1 MSGHLL
7 KDIKVDPTNPL
18 ISFLLQSGRSI
29 TPYYSF
35 DLTALVCRLEK
46 LVDWYNF
53 GVLLKVP
60 SHVLRKIEADHPD
73 NLDRRK
79 TELYEYWL
87 NNEHNPSWYKVCDA
101 LMNMPKERDAL
112 EDVINNVFPLM
123 SYSEKNE
130 FSHPFPPPPPK
141 LTIAHQ
147 SNIACSLTEIQI
159 KFADLVSDIQETLEK
174 LPFEKIKRFISGFL
188 HTTLKFDQKPQDLDE
203 LFDQLKP
210 HYCFMNYG
218 VLEVVVQRFVK
229 ETMEVHIKGYTSQL
243 EEWLQST
250 TVVEFKVAVEN
261 QLEQVTQLG
270 DPLCPVVPVVLK
282 LQGPW
287 MEVTVSNLQKLLKYI
302 FRDKS
307 SVLTH
312 IRIERGS
319 VIVRLLAPQSELLPL
334 LSLASKTFD
343 DMIYLGIDSVQI
355 STLILKPFLLYQLA
369 FHFND
374 GFHGA
379 VSMQNASLVQFFIEL
394 GINPNT
400 RDKYGATPLVNASM
414 YGNIDSVII
423 LLEHNADIS
432 IKTNDKNSALHAAAR
447 FGFPKIAQ
455 ILLKVGLSPN
465 DQDVTGATPLIFA
478 ILGGHTAIVEL
489 FIKNKA
495 NVNHTDKHG
504 QSALFPAC
512 EKNYL
517 KIVQLLLQA
526 GASPNLQRYHDG
538 ISALHIACA
547 NRFLELAQTLLQF
560 KANPNI
566 QNTNGVTPLMMA
578 THLSYHDIVDLLVK
592 SGARVDLKVY
602 NAEITALMFA
612 LYCNNPAI
620 ITTLLKAKANVNI
633 QDYQG
638 WTALFMASFIGD
650 KEIIKQLLLYKADP
664 NLCAKDGRSPL
675 HVASNKDVAEF
686 LLKAGASPN
695 PVGGTNAETP
705 LYRACAT
712 GSVDIVQVLLQNNA
726 NPNVLTTLGIT
737 PLCVAAIIGH
747 IEIADILLKAGAE
760 VDLHRIDN
768 DWTPLFFAAVGG
780 HFKIVELLLKYE
792 ASLKE
797 NKHGVTPQVAAF
809 CNGQYNIAYYLFG
822 VAASTSQ
829 LSLPTLVPEPTFIDD
844 IDEEYTTEDINIEPI
859 SVATDQSSIEAQTT
873 SSDEPISQARLVN
886 EEENTSNRPPTQ
898 PSEESD
904 EKILSFFNKV
914 RSTISS
920 SVKWIQKSYDNMIKR
935 FENYLETSKQLQIQA

>member
-1 MSGHLL
+1 MSGHRQ
-7 KDIKVDPTNPL
+7 KVDPIKNPL
-18 ISFLLQSGRSI
+18 TSFLLQSGRSLVPHY
-29 TPYYSF
+29 TF

-46 LVDWYNF
+46 LVDWYTF
-53 GVLLKVP
+53 GILLKVP
-60 SHVLRKIEADHPD
+60 PHVLRRIEAEHPN

-79 TELYEYWL
+79 TDLYEYWL
-87 NNEHNPSWYKVCDA
+87 NNEHEPSWYKVCDA
-101 LMNMPKERDAL
+101 LMNMPKERDVV
-112 EDVINNVFPLM
+112 EDVVDKVFPRI
-123 SYSEKNE
+123 SSKYNEKNK
-130 FSHPFPPPPPK
+130 FSHPFPPPPPE

-147 SNIACSLTEIQI
+147 SNVARSLTEIQM
-159 KFADLVSDIQETLEK
+159 KFAGLVSGIQKALEK
-174 LPFEKIKRFISGFL
+174 FPFVEIKRFISGFL

-218 VLEVVVQRFVK
+218 VLEVVVQQFVK
-229 ETMEVHIKGYTSQL
+229 ESMEVHIKEYTSQL

-250 TVVEFKVAVEN
+250 TVVEFKAAVEN

-270 DPLCPVVPVVLK
+270 DPLCPVVPVVLR

-287 MEVTVSNLQKLLKYI
+287 INVTVSNLWKLLEYM
-302 FRDKS
+302 FHEKS

-334 LSLASKTFD
+334 LSLASKRFD
-343 DMIYLGIDSVQI
+343 DMIYLGIVSVQI
-355 STLILKPFLLYQLA
+355 GTLMLKPFLLYQLA

-379 VSMQNASLVQFFIEL
+379 VMQNASLVQFFIEL

-414 YGNIDSVII
+414 YGNIDAVIT
-423 LLEHNADIS
+423 LLEHNADTS
-432 IKTNDKNSALHAAAR
+432 IKTHDKNSALHAAAR

-465 DQDVTGATPLIFA
+465 DQDITGATPLMFA
-478 ILGGHTAIVEL
+478 ILGGHTAIVKL
-489 FIKNKA
+489 FIKNEA
-495 NVNHTDKHG
+495 NVNLTDKHG

-526 GASPNLQRYHDG
+526 GANPNLQRYHDG
-538 ISALHIACA
+538 NSALHLACA

-560 KANPNI
+560 KTNPNI
-566 QNTNGVTPLMMA
+566 QNTNGVTPLMIA
-578 THLSYHDIVDLLVK
+578 THLSYHDIVELLVK

-602 NAEITALMFA
+602 NAKITALMFA
-612 LYCNNPAI
+612 VYCNNPAI

-633 QDYQG
+633 QDYHG
-638 WTALFMASFIGD
+638 WTALFMASFKGD
-650 KEIIKQLLLYKADP
+650 KETTKLLLLYKADP

-675 HVASNKDVAEF
+675 HVASNKDVAE
-686 LLKAGASPN
+686 LLLRAGASPN
-695 PVGGTNAETP
+695 AVGGTDAETP
-705 LYRACAT
+705 LYRACVN
-712 GSVDIVQVLLQNNA
+712 GSVDIVQVLLRNKA
-726 NPNVLTTLGIT
+726 SPNVLTTLGIT

-747 IEIADILLKAGAE
+747 VEIADILLKAGAE
-760 VDLHRIDN
+760 VDLHKFDQ

-780 HFKIVELLLKYE
+780 HFEIVELLLKYG

-797 NKHGVTPQVAAF
+797 NKYGVTPQVAAF
-809 CNGQYNIAYYLFG
+809 CNGQYDIAYYLFG
-822 VAASTSQ
+822 VAASTGQ
-829 LSLPTLVPEPTFIDD
+829 LSLPALAPEPTFIDD
-844 IDEEYTTEDINIEPI
+844 IDEECTTEDINTEPT
-859 SVATDQSSIEAQTT
+859 SVDTDQTSIESQTT
-873 SSDEPISQARLVN
+873 SSDKSTSQPTLVN
-886 EEENTSNRPPTQ
+886 EEENTSNRPSTQ
-898 PSEESD
+898 PSD
-904 EKILSFFNKV
+904 ETILSFFNKV
-914 RSTISS
+914 RLTISS
-920 SVKWIQKSYDNMIKR
+920 GVEWIQNSYDNMIKR
-935 FENYLETSKQLQIQA
+935 FENYLETSKQLQTPA